1 MIDEQQ
7 VPIGFSQ
14 GVNCCM
20 QVLGELGPQLGLDKD
35 TAYKLGAAFGGG
47 MGMGGPCGAVCGA
60 LMALGLA
67 CGVGENGD
75 AETRARFLGLKAEF
89 EECFRERF
97 GGLSCTEV
105 LGCDKRTTEGRLQV
119 AREEL
124 TIKICAPAVCAA
136 AEIVAELLELDW
148 N

>member
-20 QVLGELGPQLGLDKD
+20 QVLGELGPYFGLDKD

-47 MGMGGPCGAVCGA
+47 MGTGGPCGAVSGA

-67 CGVGENGD
+67 CGAGEDGD
-75 AETRARFLGLKAEF
+75 PEARARFAELRTEF
-89 EECFRERF
+89 EDSFKERF
-97 GGLSCTEV
+97 GGLSCPEV
-105 LGCDKRTTEGRLQV
+105 LGCDKRTAEGRMKV
-119 AREEL
+119 AQEGL
-124 TIKICAPAVCAA
+124 TFNICAPAVCAA
-136 AEIVAELLELDW
+136 AEIVAELLELD
-148 N
+148 